1 MTRDAGGLDGALDG
15 FGDVSAR
22 EGAGTRPQ
30 GYFQIARVQ
39 AVAHA
44 HAEDAE
50 VGRPL
55 REAQRAAQRLG
66 RLGDGVVSEG
76 AGARRGDVVRALAV
90 EPQLERAALVH
101 GRAQLQLVAVAP
113 LALARQTGAHQ
124 LLGALAAEL
133 RRALERRRHVGALGL
148 QLRVIGQVLPG
159 ASSAGRARLAARA
172 DAQLGGLDEPRDA
185 RAGERRRPQSDLS
198 AAIMEA
204 RPRNSLAAQAADR
217 LAAVAQP
224 RSIVMVSSMNT
235 PKSRFCFSVS
245 SMIAY
250 NLLHRALVA
259 QGIERLPPEQKAA
272 GSNPVKGT
280 R

>member
-1 MTRDAGGLDGALDG
+1 MLVALTALLT
-15 FGDVSAR
+15 V
-22 EGAGTRPQ
+22 
-30 GYFQIARVQ
+30 
-39 AVAHA
+39 VAHA

-185 RAGERRRPQSDLS
+185 RAGERRLVLDDLQRGHVAGR
-198 AAIMEA
+198 AALHEHG
-204 RPRNSLAAQAADR
+204 LAALQAADR
-217 LAAVAQP
+217 LAAVAHALNRYGFFHEYAQI
-224 RSIVMVSSMNT
+224 SFLFF
-235 PKSRFCFSVS
+235 RFVHDSV
-245 SMIAY
+245 
-250 NLLHRALVA
+250 
-259 QGIERLPPEQKAA
+259 
-272 GSNPVKGT
+272 
-280 R
+280 